1 MATLFGFEIK
11 RKADKE
17 EQPKSFAPPLND
29 DGAVNVESTAVG
41 GAYGYF
47 LDIEGT
53 AKTESELVTR
63 YRSMALQPEVQQAV
77 DEIVNEAI
85 NIDYN
90 ERAIEVVLEDTE
102 LPDKVKEAITEEF
115 DQILRLLDFSN
126 QGYEIFQRFFVDG
139 RLNYHI
145 IIDEK
150 NLKKGIAELRYLDPR
165 KVRMIREND
174 STQRDKSTGIPFRT
188 VKKEYFMYSENGFGS
203 ATSRPG
209 GDMTSMTGFKIAKD
223 SIARVTSGLMNETQS
238 LVLSHLHRAIKPL
251 NQLRILEDA
260 TIIYTLTRAP
270 ERRIFYVDVGNLP
283 KAKAEQY
290 LADMMAR
297 HKNKLTYNSNT
308 GEVGDQRKF
317 MCYDLGTKIPL
328 LDGRTLELREIIKE
342 HGEGK
347 ENWVYSCDPKTGKF
361 YPGPVSW
368 AGITKNDAEV
378 VKVTFDNGKSV
389 ICTPD
394 HKFPVWG
401 KGFVEAQHLT
411 PEDSII
417 PGYRRSAKV
426 TENTTLEYEQIYKNE
441 TGKWEFTH
449 REVSKWK
456 KEVGIHEEFVYD
468 KINENKH
475 KGVVHHKNF
484 NHKDNNPHN
493 LVYMNNKDHLDYH
506 KSISTIL
513 YNDDFYSIVKYCA
526 ENQYDIKTSIDFING
541 HSDLID
547 KWRTLNAGRNPGSRN
562 VDELVFTH
570 KDISRIVKKSKH
582 NTWKE
587 YLREFE
593 TFEREDNGRRK
604 RNEKAAKKGSSEHY
618 ARISNAHK
626 GKVYSSKTWKITK
639 PNGRTEIVENL
650 NQYCRENGLN
660 RSNIKRDYGSK
671 GYKAEILKNHR
682 ITSVEKLEERKTV
695 GSISVDNNETYHSH
709 HTYLLDAG
717 VYTKNTMTEDFWFP
731 RREGNRA
738 TEIDTLPGGA
748 TLNDNDNLA
757 YFQRKLYKS
766 LGVPVSRLEPEN
778 MYSFG
783 RVSEMT
789 RDELR
794 FSKFVRRLRA
804 RFSILF
810 DVLLEKQLILKGVLT
825 PEEYAEV
832 KDLIR
837 YDFMKDN
844 YFEELKQMEIL
855 REKISTLRDIEE
867 NVGKYFSRGWVQ
879 KNVLFMNDDDIKE
892 MTKEIDKERKA
903 GVYRDPDLDE
913 PEADEPDD
921 DFDEPKEPEAD
932 EPPEDQE
939 ENKLLINSKKF
950 EQYKQTRRKFK

>member
-1 MATLFGFEIK
+1 MNLFGFEIR
-11 RKADKE
+11 RKQDEK
-17 EQPKSFAPPLND
+17 EQPTSFAPPLND
-29 DGAVNVESTAVG
+29 DGAINVESTAVG

-63 YRSMALQPEVQQAV
+63 YRSMSLQPEVQQAV

-90 ERAIEVVLEDTE
+90 EKSIEIVLEDTE
-102 LPDKVKEAITEEF
+102 LPEKVKETITEEF
-115 DQILRLLDFSN
+115 ENLLRLLDFSN

-139 RLNYHI
+139 RINYHI

-150 NLKKGIAELRYLDPR
+150 NLKKGIVEVRYLDPR
-165 KVRMIREND
+165 KIRMIRENE
-174 STQRDKSTGIPFRT
+174 STDKDKNTGILLRK
-188 VKKEYFMYSENGFGS
+188 VKKEYFMYSESGFGS
-203 ATSRPG
+203 SSSKVG
-209 GDMTSMTGFKIAKD
+209 GDMASVNGFKISKD

-260 TIIYTLTRAP
+260 TVIYTLTRAP
-270 ERRIFYVDVGNLP
+270 ERRVFYVDVGNLP

-297 HKNKLTYNSNT
+297 HKNKLSYNSAT
-308 GEVGDQRKF
+308 GEIGDQRKF

-347 ENWVYSCDPKTGKF
+347 ENWVYSCDPITGKF

-368 AGITKNDAEV
+368 AGITKTDAEV

-417 PGYRRSAKV
+417 PGYRRSEKV

-456 KEVGIHEEFVYD
+456 KEVGLHEEFVYD
-468 KINENKH
+468 VKNQNKR
-475 KGVVHHKNF
+475 KGVIHHKNF
-484 NHKDNNPHN
+484 NHKNNNPSN
-493 LVYMNNKDHLDYH
+493 LVYMNHKDHLDYH
-506 KSISTIL
+506 KNISTIL
-513 YNDDFYSIVKYCA
+513 YNDEFYSIVKYCV
-526 ENQYDIKTSIDFING
+526 ENQYDIETSLDFIND

-547 KWRTLNAGRNPGSRN
+547 EWRTLNAGRNPGGRN

-570 KDISRIVKKSKH
+570 KDIARIVKKSGYK
-582 NTWKE
+582 TWRK

-604 RNEKAAKKGSSEHY
+604 RNENTAKRGSSEHY
-618 ARISNAHK
+618 AKISNAHK
-626 GKVYSSKTWKITK
+626 GKVYNSKTWKITK
-639 PNGRTEIVENL
+639 PNGRTEIIENL
-650 NQYCRENGLN
+650 NQYCRENGLH

-709 HTYLLDAG
+709 HTYLLDVG

-738 TEIDTLPGGA
+738 TEIDTLPGGGA
-748 TLNDNDNLA
+748 SFGDQDNLA

-766 LGVPVSRLEPEN
+766 LGVPVSRLEPET

-794 FSKFVRRLRA
+794 FSKFIRRLRA

-810 DVLLEKQLILKGVLT
+810 DILLEKQLILKGILT
-825 PEEYAEV
+825 PEEFAEI

-844 YFEELKQMEIL
+844 YFEELKHMEIL

-867 NVGKYFSRGWVQ
+867 NIGKYFSRTWVQ
-879 KNVLFMNDDDIKE
+879 KNVLFMSEDDIKE
-892 MTKEIDKERKA
+892 MFDEISKERAA
-903 GVYRDPDLDE
+903 GLYRDPDLD
-913 PEADEPDD
+913 DEPSDND
-921 DFDEPKEPEAD
+921 GAQFDE
-932 EPPEDQE
+932 PEDQE
-939 ENKLLINSKKF
+939 DSPEQEENNLLINSKKF